1 MEEDKLI
8 VSEDTRA
15 ILDEKSA
22 ELYLSQAEK
31 NLDHVI
37 QLSEKVT
44 ERGYILLTAIVT
56 LLGCFSWV
64 ISSSEGW
71 FLFILSFIGISVCC
85 YCGII
90 LLWKVICIHQV
101 WFNGRTPSEMNIN
114 EFTQY
119 YKESAPG
126 KQYVNA
132 IADEL
137 NAIEYKIEQNDKDTQ
152 ERVKWYGRC
161 LKVILTGII
170 AISILLLLKAL
181 IPLVS
186 PILLRLFDE
195 VCRG

>member
-1 MEEDKLI
+1 MEEEKLI
-8 VSEDTRA
+8 VSEETRDN
-15 ILDEKSA
+15 LDEKSA

-64 ISSSEGW
+64 INTNEGW
-71 FLFILSFIGISVCC
+71 FFFTLSSIGIGICC
-85 YCGII
+85 YCGIV

-101 WFNGRTPSEMNIN
+101 WFNGRTPSEMSIN
-114 EFTQY
+114 EFTHY
-119 YKESAPG
+119 YKEATPG

-137 NAIEYKIEQNDKDTQ
+137 NAIEYKIKKNEEDTQ

>member
-8 VSEDTRA
+8 VSEETRA

-44 ERGYILLTAIVT
+44 ERGYILLTAIAT
-56 LLGCFSWV
+56 LLGAFSWV
-64 ISSSEGW
+64 INSSEGW
-71 FLFILSFIGISVCC
+71 FILLLSAIGIGVCC
-85 YCGII
+85 YCSIV
-90 LLWKVICIHQV
+90 LLWKVICIHQI
-101 WFNGRTPSEMNIN
+101 WFNGRTPSEMKIN
-114 EFTQY
+114 EFTHY
-119 YKESAPG
+119 YKETAPG

-137 NAIEYKIEQNDKDTQ
+137 NAIEYKIEQNEKETR

-161 LKVILTGII
+161 LKVILTGTI
-170 AISILLLLKAL
+170 AIPILLLLKAL
-181 IPLVS
+181 IPLVW
-186 PILLRLFDE
+186 PFLLHLFDE
-195 VCRG
+195 VCQG